1 MKGKNMKRLSSKA
14 KAKFGVI
21 AGSLFA
27 IATGANAAVDLTA
40 VSTAMTDGQTQ
51 LEGFAPT
58 VIGFVL
64 VMVVIGAFIKLTKRA
79 S

>member
-1 MKGKNMKRLSSKA
+1 MKKLSSKA

-21 AGSLFA
+21 IGAVAL
-27 IATGANAAVDLTA
+27 GANNAMAAVDLTA
-40 VSTAMTDGQTQ
+40 VQTSMTEGQGQ

-64 VMVVIGAFIKLTKRA
+64 VMVIIGAFIKLTKRA
-79 S
+79 G

>member
-1 MKGKNMKRLSSKA
+1 MKRLSSKA

-21 AGSLFA
+21 VGAVALGS
-27 IATGANAAVDLTA
+27 TNVMAAVDLTA
-40 VSTAMTDGQTQ
+40 VETSMTAGQGQ

-79 S
+79 A

>member
-1 MKGKNMKRLSSKA
+1 MKILSSKA

-21 AGSLFA
+21 GGA
-27 IATGANAAVDLTA
+27 ILASVTGANAAVDLAA
-40 VSTAMTDGQTQ
+40 VQTSMTQGQTQ
-51 LEGFAPT
+51 IEGFAPT

-64 VMVVIGAFIKLTKRA
+64 VLVIIGAFIKLTKRA

>member
-1 MKGKNMKRLSSKA
+1 MKRLSSKA

-21 AGSLFA
+21 VGAVALGS
-27 IATGANAAVDLTA
+27 TNVMAAVDLAAVETSMTA
-40 VSTAMTDGQTQ
+40 GQGQ

-64 VMVVIGAFIKLTKRA
+64 VMVIISAFIKLTKRGA
-79 S
+79 

>member
-1 MKGKNMKRLSSKA
+1 MKRLSSKA

-21 AGSLFA
+21 VGA
-27 IATGANAAVDLTA
+27 IALGATNASAAVDLTA
-40 VSTAMTDGQTQ
+40 VEASMTAGQGQ

-64 VMVVIGAFIKLTKRA
+64 AMVVIGAFIKTTKRA
-79 S
+79 G

>member
-1 MKGKNMKRLSSKA
+1 MKRLSSKA
-14 KAKFGVI
+14 KAKFGII
-21 AGSLFA
+21 ASAVLA
-27 IATGANAAVDLTA
+27 LSTGAAAAVDLSTVETSMTA
-40 VSTAMTDGQTQ
+40 GQTQ

-64 VMVVIGAFIKLTKRA
+64 VIVVIGAFIKLTKRA